1 MIENGI
7 DIKNVITITVDYALD
22 EYVVNEDIYKN
33 LTRKNLFMNTYLE
46 WRIII
51 LCLVLKKMKLN
62 FMINVNKIK
71 EKLILRRV
79 YY

>member
-22 EYVVNEDIYKN
+22 EYIVNEDIEKIWQ
-33 LTRKNLFMNTYLE
+33 LKEELFYEYLFGME
-46 WRIII
+46 DYNFMFGPQ
-51 LCLVLKKMKLN
+51 KMKLN
-62 FMINVNKIK
+62 FINKIK
-71 EKLILRRV
+71 EKLILWRV